1 MTGFEVE
8 GLSDGEQDTMFWL
21 MKNDGFSAL
30 WGDDVEFAVW
40 LWEQGCDRLGAEDWC
55 LKVFSVLQKLHVAG
69 DKDSL
74 QVVLC
79 RLGSDVSAGG
89 LSWWEDLANSE
100 GDFHSLDLVDPDGL
114 WAEIPP
120 TFFR

>member
-1 MTGFEVE
+1 MSGFEVE
-8 GLSDGEQDTMFWL
+8 GLSDGEQDTLFWL
-21 MKNDGFSAL
+21 MKNEGFSAL
-30 WGDDVEFAVW
+30 WGDDEQFAVW
-40 LWEQGCDRLGAEDWC
+40 VWEQGCDRLGVQDWC
-55 LKVFSVLQKLHVAG
+55 LTVFNRMQKLHVAG
-69 DKDSL
+69 DMDSL

-89 LSWWEDLANSE
+89 LGWWEDLVNSE